1 MAIKDDVKVFN
12 ENKIDKSESDLTN
25 QDWPNLGFYQQD
37 NLKLRS
43 KSSIGRVVFMGD
55 SITEGWAQLDPDFF
69 SKPNYINRGIGGQT
83 TPQMLIRFKP
93 DVLDLEPS
101 LIFLLAGTNDI
112 AGNTGYSTIK
122 MITDNL
128 FSMAELAK
136 VNGIKV
142 VLSSILPVY
151 NYPWNENI
159 IKPYKTISKIN
170 NLMKDYVHKN
180 SLLYID
186 YFSNM
191 VNNKEGLK
199 SEYTTDGVHPSEGG
213 YKVMSKI
220 ANNFILRNLN

>member
-1 MAIKDDVKVFN
+1 
-12 ENKIDKSESDLTN
+12 
-25 QDWPNLGFYQQD
+25 
-37 NLKLRS
+37 
-43 KSSIGRVVFMGD
+43 
-55 SITEGWAQLDPDFF
+55 
-69 SKPNYINRGIGGQT
+69 
-83 TPQMLIRFKP
+83 MLIRFKP

-199 SEYTTDGVHPSEGG
+199 SEYTTDGVHPSEEG